1 MHEEMK
7 HALACGLWDVEKRC
21 FALSSVGCA
30 QNRGRGRASE
40 YQRARRALCAYSVV
54 RVAVGE
60 HEHVP
65 AVHVPGSELGQA
77 RSRREAWG
85 SSEDE
90 TTARTK
96 GARDRRDVC

>member
-1 MHEEMK
+1 M
-7 HALACGLWDVEKRC
+7 LWRVVCETLRREFLLSPPSDVLKT
-21 FALSSVGCA
+21 G
-30 QNRGRGRASE
+30 GGRASE
-40 YQRARRALCAYSVV
+40 YQRARALCAYSVI

-90 TTARTK
+90 TTARIK
-96 GARDRRDVC
+96 GVRDRQRGRTFADLR